1 MIHSRLR
8 QKLIFSSSLSDCL
21 CSLSSD
27 CLLSGSSSDCSSLS
41 EHSSSDCSSL
51 SERSSSDCS
60 SLSERSSSD
69 CSSLSKRSSSDC
81 SSLSERFV
89 LHHLLVFVH
98 FQEDFSNPQFYL
110 DDKVNFRSFG
120 GVASLKHVV

>member
-8 QKLIFSSSLSDCL
+8 QKLLISSSLSDCL

-27 CLLSGSSSDCSSLS
+27 YLLSG
-41 EHSSSDCSSL
+41 SSSDCSSL

-60 SLSERSSSD
+60 SLSEHSSSD
-69 CSSLSKRSSSDC
+69 YSSLSD
-81 SSLSERFV
+81 V
-89 LHHLLVFVH
+89 LHQIVLRYWNVLHRIVLHHQNVLHRIVLRHLLVFVH

-110 DDKVNFRSFG
+110 DDKVNFCSFLV
-120 GVASLKHVV
+120 VASF